1 MKKAFVLLPLLLP
14 LAGCNLGMRIVDGEG
29 EIVEATFELGA
40 IDSVSLRHLLGSS
53 GTETIPLPVSFFP
66 GDEAKAVLKTHESLL
81 KEFTHAENGASFSFE
96 GKKNCA
102 YRTKEFSLCFY
113 GVSPKKLVGES
124 VKIYDEGILGALE
137 DVSLGNVGILFAK
150 SIESESMS
158 LSVHAASSFRADS
171 IKTGS
176 VEARIGEA
184 STFYVDSLVSPVSTF
199 AVSAASKAEMGG
211 EGEKLTLEV
220 SSASSFR
227 GKDFILSEAKAN
239 ISSASSAEIAAKSA
253 SGTVKDA
260 SSLVLYGSSSDS
272 FSVDDSSSL
281 SKKY

>member
-1 MKKAFVLLPLLLP
+1 
-14 LAGCNLGMRIVDGEG
+14 MRIVDGKG
-29 EIVEATFELGA
+29 EIVETTFDLGA
-40 IDSVSLRHLLGSS
+40 VESVSLRHLLGSS
-53 GTETIPLPVSFFP
+53 GTETIPLAVSFFP

-81 KEFTHAENGASFSFE
+81 KEFTHAENGQSFSFE

-102 YRTKEFSLCFY
+102 YREKDFSLAFY

-124 VKIYDEGILGALE
+124 VKIVDEGVLGALE

-158 LSVHAASSFRADS
+158 LSVRDASSFRADS
-171 IKTGS
+171 IKAGS
-176 VEARIGEA
+176 VQASVEEA
-184 STFYVDSLVSPVSTF
+184 SAFYVGSLVSPVSTF

-227 GKDFILSEAKAN
+227 GKGFILGEAKAS
-239 ISSASSAEIAAKSA
+239 ISAASSAEIAAKSA

-281 SKKY
+281 SKKS